1 MNETEET
8 LSKNRD
14 AIWSGDHLIYIGANT
29 RLCEEVVV
37 VGGGGGGYGQLLCTK
52 AHSCVQGGGG
62 GCRFSCQFWLV
73 YQVNALIEHRTCN

>member
-37 VGGGGGGYGQLLCTK
+37 VGGGGVWTTVKY
-52 AHSCVQGGGG
+52 
-62 GCRFSCQFWLV
+62 
-73 YQVNALIEHRTCN
+73 